1 MRPSRWRDEGQAT
14 AELALV
20 LPLVGLLALVV
31 VQVAVTA
38 RAQVLVAH
46 AAREGARGAAVSTDV
61 AAAARASATRAGGL
75 DPARLVV
82 SARRSGDLVVVEVD
96 YDDPTD
102 VALVG
107 PLLPDLRLRGTATMR
122 AETP

>member
-1 MRPSRWRDEGQAT
+1 MRPTRWRDGGQAT

-20 LPLVGLLALVV
+20 LPLVGLLALLV

-38 RAQVLVAH
+38 RAQVLVVH

-61 AAAARASATRAGGL
+61 VAGARASAARAGGL
-75 DPARLVV
+75 DPARLTV
-82 SARRSGDLVVVEVD
+82 SARRAGELVVVEVG

-107 PLLPDLRLRGTATMR
+107 ALLPDVHLRGTATMR
-122 AETP
+122 SETP